1 MASGSDAHWAT
12 GAGRIPPQL
21 SSRRSLK
28 ASPRPGRSPASRLT
42 ETKKAPTCARPGG
55 CQLDGLAR
63 CVVKSKRS
71 TQTPATAARYVRN
84 GTLVRDAG
92 SGCDGGHGRPVVADL
107 NGECRWWQRGQAT
120 AWIRRRPF
128 AAGLL
133 GARDDHNFAVGS
145 RQALPTAPNQAPDVS
160 RQGEFLSVINLRHER
175 PEAPW
180 RFIF

>member
-1 MASGSDAHWAT
+1 VTFVTLGQVKFLHSVWKRCTLGHWRRQNAS
-12 GAGRIPPQL
+12 QL
-21 SSRRSLK
+21 CSRRSLK

-107 NGECRWWQRGQAT
+107 NGECRWWQRNQAT
-120 AWIRRRPF
+120 ARIKRRPF
-128 AAGLL
+128 AAGPP
-133 GARDDHNFAVGS
+133 G
-145 RQALPTAPNQAPDVS
+145 
-160 RQGEFLSVINLRHER
+160 R
-175 PEAPW
+175 P
-180 RFIF
+180 